1 MSATATSED
10 PRPNMFHHPRSK
22 NNTGITTSSRNH
34 YRSENKNKIVFTME
48 SRTKANVRTPSHV
61 SGNTILGT
69 RISGFRCFFPHLLEA
84 ARGVI
89 RAIILSV
96 ASRVLSFFS
105 FPRLSFFPPPPFFL
119 GFAVAS
125 LHSYPIFAFHAG
137 FNLQRWIPKPSVTFQ
152 SGI

>member
-48 SRTKANVRTPSHV
+48 SRTKANVRTPAHV

-84 ARGVI
+84 ARAVI

-105 FPRLSFFPPPPFFL
+105 FPRLSFFPHPLFFQGL
-119 GFAVAS
+119 QS
-125 LHSYPIFAFHAG
+125 LHCIVIQFSRFTRVSIFSAG
-137 FNLQRWIPKPSVTFQ
+137 SRNLR
-152 SGI
+152 